1 MDPHADLHHADLLNA
16 VILSREDPTERLTLL
31 RIRHDSGRVADF
43 EPGQFVQIG
52 LPQTEPV
59 EPGSRVRVHKRSYSV
74 ASSPR
79 EPDSVELCI
88 ARVDGGR
95 FTTSLWNL
103 RAGDRVWL
111 DPLPRGHFVL
121 GRVSTDA
128 ELVFVATGTGI
139 APYVSMLRRWGPGE
153 RWRRAT
159 IVHGVRLP
167 EELVYRAELAA
178 RARRDASFVYVPA
191 VSRAP
196 AGSAWSGLSG
206 HVQFALEPDR
216 FLELTGRPL
225 DPAHCH
231 VFLCGN
237 PNMIRD
243 VRAEL
248 EPRGFKTD
256 TVREPGTLH
265 FEKYW

>member
-1 MDPHADLHHADLLNA
+1 MNAPDDLLNA
-16 VILSREDPTERLTLL
+16 VILAREDPTDRLLIL
-31 RIRHDSGRVADF
+31 HIRPDAGRVADF

-52 LPQTEPV
+52 LPHAEAP
-59 EPGSRVRVHKRSYSV
+59 EPGARIRVHKRSYSI
-74 ASSPR
+74 ASSPHVP
-79 EPDSVELCI
+79 ESVELCI
-88 ARVDGGR
+88 ARVEGGR
-95 FTTSLWNL
+95 FTPALWNL
-103 RAGDRVWL
+103 RAGDRVWM
-111 DPLPRGHFVL
+111 DPVPRGFFVL
-121 GRVSTDA
+121 GRVSA
-128 ELVFVATGTGI
+128 EKELVFVATGTGI

-167 EELVYRAELAA
+167 EELVYRAELEA
-178 RARRDASFVYVPA
+178 RARRDASFVYLPA

-196 AGSAWSGLSG
+196 AGSNWSGLSG
-206 HVQFALEPDR
+206 RVQFALEPDR
-216 FLELTGRPL
+216 FRELTGRAL

-237 PNMIRD
+237 PDMIRD